1 MFHRQRVKKMEKD
14 ISHSRRLL
22 GTESGLQK
30 SLLSINSGSERSFEK
45 GKKEE
50 NVAEKT
56 GWHPSKSDLSG
67 SWSHFFPEVLV
78 TDFSSDICPI
88 LPGSEMLRQD
98 DKKES

>member
-1 MFHRQRVKKMEKD
+1 MFRRQRVKKMEKD

-50 NVAEKT
+50 NVAGKT

-67 SWSHFFPEVLV
+67 LGHIFPRGPCHGL
-78 TDFSSDICPI
+78 FLRYLPI

-98 DKKES
+98 EKKES